1 MAIYNERLLP
11 KYEFIDYSSQKDI
24 DAIVEIE
31 YNECEATHFYV
42 GNAGTDMDSAVKRVV
57 KYLEENNIL
66 EHYIAI
72 KPELHHIEGYC
83 FKKKREY
90 IHDGILNMSV
100 DSLSCYK

>member
-11 KYEFIDYSSQKDI
+11 KYEFIDCSSQKDI

-42 GNAGTDMDSAVKRVV
+42 GNSGTDMDSAVKRVV

-83 FKKKREY
+83 FKKREY